1 MYVFTDHSKVLAFI
15 THGGAG
21 SVSESIRY
29 ATPMICIPLFG
40 DQPRNAKLAEYRNIA
55 IVLDKHNIT
64 VESVSE
70 AIREILSN
78 NKYALIADDN

>member
-1 MYVFTDHSKVLAFI
+1 VLAFI

-40 DQPRNAKLAEYRNIA
+40 DQPRNAKLAEHRNVA
-55 IVLDKHNIT
+55 VVLDKHNIT
-64 VESVSE
+64 VESVTG

-78 NKYALIADDN
+78 NKYALIADEN